1 MITVPDLARTYTS
14 LEDDDLEHLES
25 LVFSWQPLAD
35 LCFADLVLFAPLQG
49 EDQRFIA
56 LSQVRPVTGQTIYPH
71 ETSGAIVDEQERPL
85 LAEAFRTGES
95 VEGDGRV
102 IGSDEAARL
111 LCIPVR
117 RRERVIGVL
126 TRYQSTVARRRRGE
140 LERNYL
146 KAFGHFAEMVQAGSF
161 PFALEEL
168 NVEEEP
174 RVGDGVIIIEDDL
187 TIRFASPNAVTAMH
201 RMGFHGYSR
210 GAALT
215 ELGFDVG
222 AVRRAMTAAAP
233 VLEEVEEGDS
243 NTMMR
248 VVPFLDGAT
257 SVGALLM
264 IRDVTDLRRRDRML
278 LSKDATIRE
287 IHHRV
292 KNNLQTIAAL
302 LRLQSRR
309 LRTPEARQAVWESE
323 RRIRSIAL
331 VHETLAQDSSEVVP
345 FDEIVRPLVRVV
357 EEGVSSPE
365 APISFGVEG
374 SAGDLPGSV
383 ATPLAVVLNELMQ
396 NALDHAFNYD
406 DLPMDGG
413 NVWILLGRDDDELRI
428 DVVDDGVGLPEN
440 FNLDESKG
448 LGLSIVQALVTTELE
463 GTIDLE
469 RDGGTRVRLRIPVP
483 QRPDG
488 LVVG

>member
-1 MITVPDLARTYTS
+1 MITVLDLARTYTS
-14 LEDDDLEHLES
+14 LQRDDLEHLES

-35 LCFADLVLFAPLQG
+35 LCFADLMLFAPLK
-49 EDQRFIA
+49 EHSARFVA
-56 LSQVRPVTGQTIYPH
+56 LSQVRPVTGQTLYPH
-71 ETSGAIVDEQERPL
+71 ETSGAIVDEEERPL
-85 LAEAFRTGES
+85 VAEAFHSGES
-95 VEGDGRV
+95 VEGDGQV
-102 IGSDEAARL
+102 VGTDEPARL

-117 RRERVIGVL
+117 HDDRVIGVL

-161 PFALEEL
+161 PFPLGEL

-174 RVGDGVIIIEDDL
+174 RVGDGVIIVEDDL
-187 TIRFASPNAVTAMH
+187 TIRFASPNAVSSMH
-201 RMGFHGYSR
+201 RMGFLGYSR
-210 GAALT
+210 GAPLT

-222 AVRRAMTAAAP
+222 AVEMAMSARTP

-248 VVPFLDGAT
+248 VVPFLEGDTA
-257 SVGALLM
+257 VGAILL

-309 LRTPEARQAVWESE
+309 LRTPEAQQAVAESE

-331 VHETLAQDSSEVVP
+331 VHETLAKESSEVVP
-345 FDEIVRPLVRVV
+345 FDDIVRPLARVV

-365 APISFGVEG
+365 TPISFTVKG
-374 SAGDLPGSV
+374 SVGDLPGSV

-396 NALDHAFNYD
+396 NALDHAFDYERPGAGGTVTILLERDGD
-406 DLPMDGG
+406 DLS
-413 NVWILLGRDDDELRI
+413 I
-428 DVVDDGVGLPEN
+428 DVVDDGRGLPGDFELEN
-440 FNLDESKG
+440 SKG
-448 LGLSIVQALVTTELE
+448 LGLSIVQALVTSELG
-463 GTIDLE
+463 GTIELVS
-469 RDGGTRVRLRIPVP
+469 DGGTHVRVRLSVP
-483 QRPDG
+483 HTPDA
-488 LVVG
+488 LVAG